1 MRWSGLETTGVAVEE
16 VEEVEERDLTRTM
29 RLP

>member
-16 VEEVEERDLTRTM
+16 GEEVEERDLTRTM